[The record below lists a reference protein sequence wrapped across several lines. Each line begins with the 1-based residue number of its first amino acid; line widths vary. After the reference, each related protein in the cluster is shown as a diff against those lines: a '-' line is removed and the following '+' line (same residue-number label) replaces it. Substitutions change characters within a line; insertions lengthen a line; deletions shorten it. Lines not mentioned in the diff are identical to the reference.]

1 MPSFLIKDQ
10 CPIMVLARE
19 EAIPTKP
26 PPTLSVYSTDTLL
39 IIPNTQ
45 FQTGR

>member
-1 MPSFLIKDQ
+1 MASFLIKDQ
-10 CPIMVLARE
+10 CPIMVLARV

-26 PPTLSVYSTDTLL
+26 PPFLSVYSTDTPL

-45 FQTGR
+45 FQAGR